1 MTADPLPRTLDR
13 LLQGLEDR
21 LHLGAALFVSLRGQ
35 TVADLVLGEA
45 APGELLTHHHLLP
58 YLSSGKPLTALAIAW
73 LWERKLLKLD
83 DPVVRFLPHVTGGGK
98 DAITLRHCLTHTAGL
113 RNAISAWTRQHP
125 SDIQNTL
132 ARAAVEPGWTVGK
145 TAGYHVASTWY
156 LLGQVVHAVA
166 TKPLE
171 AFLREFILTP
181 LGMTS
186 VRLTFTPDQ
195 WHDPSLR
202 RMVMHDTSKSYIIRS
217 PASTEPESPR
227 GPEVFPGPPSAGTEA
242 TADHDRQ
249 PPAPMSWENPD
260 VAATPRPGSGF
271 RGTARDLA
279 RLYEFLLGYFEPP
292 THVLGH
298 TTREALTTRHR
309 VGLTDLTFRAK
320 VDWALGF
327 ICESSHY
334 NQGPIPY
341 QFGPHASPRTFGHG
355 GNQSSVGFADPEH
368 GLAVALVYN
377 GMPGDPRHDKRLR
390 ETLAALY
397 TDLNLA

>member
-1 MTADPLPRTLDR
+1 MSDPLPRTLDL
-13 LLQGLEDR
+13 LLQGLEDH
-21 LHLGAALFVSLRGQ
+21 LHLGAALYVSVRGQ

-45 APGELLTHHHLLP
+45 APGQLLTHRHLCP

-73 LWERKLLKLD
+73 LWERKLLRLD
-83 DPVVRFLPHVTGGGK
+83 DPVQRFIPDFAGPGK

-113 RNAISAWTRQHP
+113 RNAISAWTRQSP
-125 SDIQNTL
+125 SDILRTL
-132 ARAAVEPGWTVGK
+132 CQAPIEPGWVVGR

-156 LLGQVVHAVA
+156 LLGEVVRVVA

-171 AFLREFILTP
+171 TFLRDFVLTP

-186 VRLTFTPDQ
+186 VRLTFTPEQ
-195 WHDPSLR
+195 WHNPDPPR
-202 RMVMHDTSKSYIIRS
+202 VVMHDTSKSYVIRS
-217 PASTEPESPR
+217 PAPAHAAP
-227 GPEVFPGPPSAGTEA
+227 PDVPPDALPGPPSAGTAA
-242 TADHDRQ
+242 TADPDRQ
-249 PPAPMSWENPD
+249 PPTPLSWESPE
-260 VAATPRPGSGF
+260 VAAVPRPGSGF
-271 RGTARDLA
+271 RGTAHDLG
-279 RLYEFLLGYFEPP
+279 RLYEFLLGHLEPP
-292 THVLGH
+292 THVLSH
-298 TTREALTTRHR
+298 TTREALTARHR
-309 VGLTDLTFRAK
+309 VGLTDLTFRSK

-355 GNQSSVGFADPEH
+355 GNQSSVGFADPQH
-368 GLAVALVYN
+368 GLSVALLYN

-397 TDLNLA
+397 TDLGLA